1 MDWILIG
8 IALAIGFYL
17 APVIIGLVI
26 LVFAWLMVVL
36 IETYE
41 WITST
46 CNGVWSWLTSWSK

>member
-36 IETYE
+36 IEIYE